1 MSIFELNHLCRDAMR
16 DKGLREALRSDPGK
30 ALVRYDLSDR
40 ERALLLAGDVAALH
54 RLGANAF
61 LLGYLARF
69 ELFGLSIAR
78 YGERMRA
85 IDPSDA
91 P

>member
-1 MSIFELNHLCRDAMR
+1 MSVFELNHLCRDVMR
-16 DKGLREALRSDPGK
+16 DKSVRVSLLSDPDK
-30 ALVRYDLSDR
+30 VLARYDLTAE
-40 ERALLLAGDVAALH
+40 ERARLLAGDVAALY

-69 ELFGLSIAR
+69 ELFGLDVAR
-78 YGERMRA
+78 YGDRMRA
-85 IDPSDA
+85 FDPSKA

>member
-1 MSIFELNHLCRDAMR
+1 MSVFDINRLCRDVMR
-16 DKGLREALRSDPGK
+16 DKALREQLLREPDRGL
-30 ALVRYDLSDR
+30 ARYDLTDE
-40 ERALLLAGDVAALH
+40 ERALLKQGDVAALH

-69 ELFGLSIAR
+69 EVFGLDVAR

-85 IDPSDA
+85 GGGDA
-91 P
+91 H